1 MGLITKIF
9 GTYSS
14 RELKRIK
21 PIVDKTLALR
31 DKYEKMSDEE
41 ESFGVLPF
49 FVKLLEKSEKHKKIF
64 RYHKT
69 TRKKEVV
76 L

>member
-1 MGLITKIF
+1 
-9 GTYSS
+9 
-14 RELKRIK
+14 
-21 PIVDKTLALR
+21 
-31 DKYEKMSDEE
+31 MSDEE

-69 TRKKEVV
+69 MRKKEVV